1 MFIVELTY
9 IKPLEEVEKFLKE
22 HLDFLDRYFKEDKL
36 VCSGKK
42 SLPEKGGIILLCS
55 DSIEEVKEI
64 VHEDPFYREE
74 LAEFRIIE
82 FEPVKYTENF
92 LKVIKK

>member
-1 MFIVELTY
+1 M
-9 IKPLEEVEKFLKE
+9 
-22 HLDFLDRYFKEDKL
+22 
-36 VCSGKK
+36 
-42 SLPEKGGIILLCS
+42 LCS

-64 VHEDPFYREE
+64 VYEDPFYREE

>member
-42 SLPEKGGIILLCS
+42 SLPEK
-55 DSIEEVKEI
+55 K
-64 VHEDPFYREE
+64 EE
-74 LAEFRIIE
+74 LYCC
-82 FEPVKYTENF
+82 VLTV
-92 LKVIKK
+92 LKK